1 MPASMEA
8 FYQEAGRAG
17 RDGQESHCKL
27 LFTEEPDGIPEDLHD
42 KNLNISRLKGF
53 LNTTDRNKR
62 GDFRTQLYLLT
73 NEIYSVTEDTKKCEL
88 LINKL

>member
-1 MPASMEA
+1 MINKVFWQELIKNIRFTVHYGTASMEA

-27 LFTEEPDGIPEDLHD
+27 LFTEEPDGIPADLHD

-62 GDFRTQLYLLT
+62 
-73 NEIYSVTEDTKKCEL
+73 
-88 LINKL
+88 